1 MVGDGIKRAIAQQIL
16 FYWGSILLLS
26 IGTHILYL
34 LGTDES
40 QALSLVNSFI
50 VPTVT

>member
-40 QALSLVNSFI
+40 PTLSLVYHFTLLTI
-50 VPTVT
+50 T